1 MIVIY
6 ASCAVPVDLFQPSC
20 IDPMQH
26 SCPELAQAQQS
37 IARVNALAEIVGIP
51 VNLDDV
57 QQEAFALIAKD
68 ACGLEPLNVGSP
80 PDFRCK
86 ASLPR
91 RQSREEAFLR
101 LAEPHVQPSVRIDC

>member
-1 MIVIY
+1 
-6 ASCAVPVDLFQPSC
+6 
-20 IDPMQH
+20 MQH
-26 SCPELAQAQQS
+26 NCPELAQAQQF
-37 IARVNALAEIVGIP
+37 IARVNALAEIVGFP

-80 PDFRCK
+80 PDFRFK

-91 RQSREEAFLR
+91 KQSREEAFFALGR
-101 LAEPHVQPSVRIDC
+101 AARPTVSEN